1 MASDTAGFCRI
12 SLMDEARELAKAVI
26 SDTPLL
32 LRKTSPRGIVAQA
45 VLIALAAL
53 LGNQLHFPPDIA
65 RWVQPAQCA
74 VMLCALLY
82 GRWAGLMAAIAA
94 APLQTVTVIGAI
106 FFYADWGA
114 FAVGHYLPGQE
125 WKQLFNSNHYVPASG
140 LVGSML
146 CYGLLTGW
154 LVEKF
159 RVRHFYALIF
169 AVIAGRIVE
178 TGFPAVFTNVID
190 PETAQFGILTAL
202 PQVFVL
208 APAAKFLSDRHAEK

>member
-1 MASDTAGFCRI
+1 MASETAGFCRI
-12 SLMDEARELAKAVI
+12 SLMDEARELTKAII

-32 LRKTSPRGIVAQA
+32 LRRTSPRGIVAQA
-45 VLIALAAL
+45 ALIALAAL
-53 LGNQLHFPPDIA
+53 LGSHFHLPPEA
-65 RWVQPAQCA
+65 ERWVHPAQCA

-94 APLQTVTVIGAI
+94 APVQALTVLGAI
-106 FFYADWGA
+106 FFYADWGK
-114 FAVGHYLPGQE
+114 FAVGHYLPGME

-140 LVGSML
+140 LVGGML

-190 PETAQFGILTAL
+190 PEAAQFGILTAL